1 MHNIFCYTNDANNI
15 NERNTM
21 THAGGTMDTEELRH
35 ILDQHTLW
43 IRSEGGKRANLTRA
57 NLTGANL
64 YRANLTGADLT
75 GANLTGADLTE
86 ANLTEA
92 RGAFATAY
100 LGKHHAV
107 AAGGYI
113 SIGCQRHTYAEWL
126 EQYAAIGA
134 RNNYTPAE
142 IERYGTWIKLVVAW
156 LSEETPAPEA
166 A

>member
-1 MHNIFCYTNDANNI
+1 MHNIFCYTDDVHNI

-43 IRSEGGKRANLTRA
+43 IRSEGGKRANLRWADLTGADLTRA
-57 NLTGANL
+57 NLTGA
-64 YRANLTGADLT
+64 D
-75 GANLTGADLTE
+75 
-86 ANLTEA
+86 LTEA